1 MVQRHARIPVS
12 RSSARRARAKT
23 ATQVGAG
30 FVIAVLAVIIGFGMA
45 GTGLE
50 ASPVSEAA
58 ALAAARAAVRM
69 TFEADV
75 RPSLDDAVLAPAQ
88 PLPFVTDG
96 ADLLMRPAGPTRI
109 VIVSVGIDAL
119 VNTVGYT
126 FEDGALQ
133 YDVPRRE
140 AGHYVDSAVPGDRGN
155 VVIGGHVANRGGQAV
170 FASLPDVKAGDIV
183 QVYRGDQ
190 VFRYSIT
197 EIKVVAA
204 EATSVM
210 SQTQDARLTLIT
222 CFPERNYPHRLVV
235 VGKLV

>member
-1 MVQRHARIPVS
+1 MPRHVRVPTS
-12 RSSARRARAKT
+12 RATTRRPRAKA
-23 ATQVGAG
+23 ATHAGAG
-30 FVIAVLAVIIGFGMA
+30 FVIGLLAMVTGFGMA

-50 ASPVSEAA
+50 SSPVSEAA
-58 ALAAARAAVRM
+58 DLAAARAAVRM
-69 TFEADV
+69 TFEPGV
-75 RPSLDDAVLAPAQ
+75 RPSAAEPVIAPAQ
-88 PLPFVTDG
+88 PLAFLTEGEEP
-96 ADLLMRPAGPTRI
+96 LIRPAGPTRI
-109 VIVSVGIDAL
+109 VIESVGIDAL
-119 VNTVGYT
+119 VSTVGYV
-126 FEDGALQ
+126 FRDGALE

-140 AGHYVDSAVPGDRGN
+140 AGHYVDTALPGDRGN
-155 VVIGGHVANRGGQAV
+155 VVIGGHVANRTGKAV
-170 FASLPDVKAGDIV
+170 FAPLPDVKAGDLV

-197 EIKVVAA
+197 EIKVVAV

>member
-1 MVQRHARIPVS
+1 
-12 RSSARRARAKT
+12 
-23 ATQVGAG
+23 
-30 FVIAVLAVIIGFGMA
+30 
-45 GTGLE
+45 
-50 ASPVSEAA
+50 
-58 ALAAARAAVRM
+58 
-69 TFEADV
+69 
-75 RPSLDDAVLAPAQ
+75 
-88 PLPFVTDG
+88 
-96 ADLLMRPAGPTRI
+96 
-109 VIVSVGIDAL
+109 
-119 VNTVGYT
+119 
-126 FEDGALQ
+126 
-133 YDVPRRE
+133 
-140 AGHYVDSAVPGDRGN
+140 
-155 VVIGGHVANRGGQAV
+155 V